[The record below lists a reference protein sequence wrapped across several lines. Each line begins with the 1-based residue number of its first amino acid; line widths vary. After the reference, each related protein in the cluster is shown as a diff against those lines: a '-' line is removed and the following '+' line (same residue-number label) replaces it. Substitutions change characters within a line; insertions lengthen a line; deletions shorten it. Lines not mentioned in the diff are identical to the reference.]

1 MPQVPK
7 ADMAEDG
14 DSDYSEDGDSDYSG
28 ESDEEP
34 RSPQAGDR
42 LIISSQSPS
51 PHKGQEVV
59 ATEVGDSAVN

>member
-14 DSDYSEDGDSDYSG
+14 DSDYSG
-28 ESDEEP
+28 ESDEDP
-34 RSPQAGDR
+34 RPPQAGDR

-51 PHKGQEVV
+51 PHKGQEVL
-59 ATEVGDSAVN
+59 ATEVGDSVVN